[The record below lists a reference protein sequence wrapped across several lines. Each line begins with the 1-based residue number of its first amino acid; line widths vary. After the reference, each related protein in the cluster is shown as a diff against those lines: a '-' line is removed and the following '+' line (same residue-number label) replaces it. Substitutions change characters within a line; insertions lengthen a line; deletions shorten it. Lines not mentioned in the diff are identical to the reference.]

1 MSKIIPCKLP
11 SFLAPQHEPAA
22 SSKFIR
28 LGKKGDG
35 GYIVDLNSVHAAE
48 KLISFGINNEW
59 SFEAAFYKQHPV
71 PLAAF
76 DHSISQRVFLRNFL
90 IHSSFDFSPAQAYRD
105 LLALL
110 QYKIFFSN
118 PHKHHRLHVGYN
130 SITRMV
136 SFEQALEIARAT
148 HQKIFLKIDTEQ
160 WEYRILEDLI
170 HNAQRITG
178 LVIEFHHVDLNLERI
193 KDFIQ
198 RFPLPLVYTRANNYG
213 HVSLEQLPLLI
224 ECTFSAN
231 AVPRLKPFTPE
242 AMDMQNSRKL
252 PPYELSFE

>member
-1 MSKIIPCKLP
+1 M
-11 SFLAPQHEPAA
+11 
-22 SSKFIR
+22 FIR

-35 GYIVDLNSVHAAE
+35 GYIVDLNSVLAAE

-59 SFEAAFYKQHPV
+59 SFEAAFYKQRPV

-90 IHSSFDFSPAQAYRD
+90 IHYSFGFSPAKAYRD

-110 QYKIFFSN
+110 QYKSFFSN
-118 PHKHHRLHVGYN
+118 TRKHHRLHVGYN
-130 SITRMV
+130 SIPQMV
-136 SFEQALEIARAT
+136 SFAQALEISEAT
-148 HQKIFLKIDTEQ
+148 HQHIFLKIDTEQ

-170 HNAQRITG
+170 NNAPRITG
-178 LVIEFHHVDLNLERI
+178 LVIEFHNVDLNLERI
-193 KDFIQ
+193 NNFIQ

-213 HVSLEQLPLLI
+213 HVTPEQLPLLI
-224 ECTFSAN
+224 ECTFSAA
-231 AVPRLKPFTPE
+231 AVKRVKPFTSE

-252 PPYELSFE
+252 PPYNLSFA